1 MEKIWETAQSNNEA
15 NYYMIFFGAGDLKQ
29 LLVAQFLA
37 SC

>member
-15 NYYMIFFGAGDLKQ
+15 NYMIFFGAADLKQ
-29 LLVAQFLA
+29 LLVAQFLE